1 MKVSTYLSPGCTALS
16 HINGFH
22 FPRVGNT
29 SRTCPSRRSTPFPT
43 NGRPSVNQPFFTDS
57 PAGSHSAWSQAESLV
72 RSLHLPRRT
81 PSHLLHHRA
90 SPKTDDELRFEK
102 SHLKQK

>member
-57 PAGSHSAWSQAESLV
+57 PAGSHSAWSQAESLCKKFT
-72 RSLHLPRRT
+72 T
-81 PSHLLHHRA
+81 PAPHSVSSSAPPRA
-90 SPKTDDELRFEK
+90 SPKTDETAM
-102 SHLKQK
+102 HLSIPRE